1 VDEVSWFDAVE
12 FCKRLS
18 ELPEERA
25 AGRAYRLP
33 SEAEWEY
40 DCRPTSPSFA
50 GFVSFRVAMNAS
62 TAK

>member
-18 ELPEERA
+18 EFTEERA
-25 AGRAYRLP
+25 AGRVYRLP

-40 DCRPTSPSFA
+40 ACRATSPSFA
-50 GFVSFRVAMNAS
+50 GLVSFRVALNAS
-62 TAK
+62 TAN

>member
-1 VDEVSWFDAVE
+1 MDEVSWFDAVE

-18 ELPEERA
+18 ELTEERA

-40 DCRPTSPSFA
+40 ACRSTCPSFA
-50 GFVSFRVAMNAS
+50 GFVSFRVAMKAS